1 MIKFKSS
8 FFLGLILFFCYSI
21 QAQKN
26 IHILEAFY
34 QALAQDSTGV
44 ISFDLEGGEFIMDH
58 PDSQVISPKTIIQ
71 KFPDAKKYLINDSIF
86 HVKGRFDLTGQII
99 DRGAGDPSIN
109 IRNIHFDYFEPN
121 LTVFNPSAPNEI
133 FYGSHLLFSN
143 VKIYTRLRS
152 SGGGNVVFKVYNSYI
167 ADFTLAL
174 VYPPSVII
182 ENSQI
187 GSLLLAL
194 METDEVS
201 IENCTINKLNIQSL
215 QTDNL
220 KILGNKFIPN
230 PYDQHT
236 VLQDSSTYNRK
247 AILGF
252 EPFRIVPGVKM
263 IDRLLLVDNHFETN
277 DQDPSILVGVSG
289 SEVIIKKNTFDLNVR
304 LATRTN
310 SSFELVN
317 NTFTSLALLASLP
330 STPQNYVKIDWQDLK
345 GKLVWKRDKDSPTY
359 YGQNDLE
366 LESTSEFNSLI
377 STYGKLVEV
386 FKNNR
391 NTNDANDAYLEMKKL
406 EKEQFKYIYKKEGGA
421 DNLFRL
427 KLHQLLSIYTQHG
440 TNPAQAI
447 TASVWLIFLFS
458 IVYFFFPSDWDKKSK
473 PQLIADFRTF
483 VQKNEHGYF
492 IPFLKLSKGIIISLF
507 NAFVLSI
514 NSFVTLGFGRI
525 PTHGF
530 AKYICILE
538 GFLGWFLLSIFIVS
552 LINQVMF

>member
-8 FFLGLILFFCYSI
+8 FFLGLIILFCYNI

-26 IHILEAFY
+26 IHILETFY

-58 PDSQVISPKTIIQ
+58 PNSQVISPKTIIQ
-71 KFPDAKKYLINDSIF
+71 KFPDAKKYLINDSTF

-99 DRGAGDPSIN
+99 DRGTGDPSIE
-109 IRNIHFDYFEPN
+109 IKNIHFDYFEPN

-133 FYGSHLLFSN
+133 FYGSHLQFSN
-143 VKIYTRLRS
+143 VKIYTKLRS
-152 SGGGNVVFKVYNSYI
+152 SGGGNVVFKIFNSYI

-182 ENSQI
+182 KNSKI

-201 IENCTINKLNIQSL
+201 IESCTINKLNIQSL
-215 QTDNL
+215 QSDNL
-220 KILGNKFIPN
+220 NIRGNKFIPN
-230 PYDQHT
+230 QYDQHT
-236 VLQDSSTYNRK
+236 VLKDSSTYNRK

-263 IDRLLLVDNHFETN
+263 IDRLLLIDNHFETN

-289 SEVIIKKNTFDLNVR
+289 SEVIIKRNTFDLNVR
-304 LATRTN
+304 LATRTS
-310 SSFELVN
+310 SSFELLD

-391 NTNDANDAYLEMKKL
+391 NTSDANDAYLEMKKL
-406 EKEQFKYIYKKEGGA
+406 EKEQFKYIYRKEGGA